1 MVMAHST
8 SKSRGGG
15 QAASLTLSE
24 TFPVASKNWGPGWF
38 SRFLCLSPTLVLSG
52 CQFVLECR
60 TSIRISTMKLLRE
73 GQVVRQ
79 TYEVEKFLGEG
90 AFAEVYRVRHRFFG
104 RQALKVFKLAGMTR
118 EETEKMLGEAIILSR
133 LGHPNIV
140 RVFDADL
147 VETSRG
153 ECAFFTM
160 EYVAGGTLQDFWKS
174 HGASFVPVE
183 TSVEILRQV
192 CRGLA
197 VAHAEKPPIVHR
209 DIKPQNILVGYD
221 KGGLRA
227 RVTDF
232 GLAKRVNPLTLLA
245 SARGTMRFKSPEVFQ
260 NPKSDSC
267 AGDVWAL
274 GCTLY
279 LLLTDRLPYSDIDDE
294 EFQRGTFVS
303 TPLAAPSTIH
313 LNVDP
318 TLDAI
323 ALKALHPKPKQRYA
337 DAEQM
342 LADLGRWKPRTKR
355 APSKESYTSE
365 INKTA
370 LGPLSTP
377 DAAEGHKLAEEAVK
391 LARVHGKLNEAAD
404 LMEEALTKSP
414 DLRDRYESSLQLWR
428 KGIIM

>member
-1 MVMAHST
+1 
-8 SKSRGGG
+8 
-15 QAASLTLSE
+15 
-24 TFPVASKNWGPGWF
+24 
-38 SRFLCLSPTLVLSG
+38 
-52 CQFVLECR
+52 
-60 TSIRISTMKLLRE
+60 
-73 GQVVRQ
+73 
-79 TYEVEKFLGEG
+79 
-90 AFAEVYRVRHRFFG
+90 
-104 RQALKVFKLAGMTR
+104 
-118 EETEKMLGEAIILSR
+118 
-133 LGHPNIV
+133 
-140 RVFDADL
+140 
-147 VETSRG
+147 
-153 ECAFFTM
+153 
-160 EYVAGGTLQDFWKS
+160 
-174 HGASFVPVE
+174 
-183 TSVEILRQV
+183 
-192 CRGLA
+192 
-197 VAHAEKPPIVHR
+197 
-209 DIKPQNILVGYD
+209 
-221 KGGLRA
+221 
-227 RVTDF
+227 
-232 GLAKRVNPLTLLA
+232 VNPLTLLA